1 MTPHPATS
9 SYLLQGARL
18 PKWLTVPSAASE
30 NVDITVVNGR
40 VQKIETSAP
49 LSIAHTA
56 GLPVWSLEGALTLP
70 LMVDAHT
77 HLDKTLTKRRMGDIT
92 PGLLGAIQAMMV
104 DRAHWTPE
112 DVLQRAH
119 QALTWSFE
127 AGVQHL
133 RTHCDWWEPNIQPVA
148 WQVLRDLASAWK
160 DKITLERVSLMPLH
174 LYADAAQA
182 RKLAQQ
188 VVASGPGALLGGF
201 VHTSNWDLQALKNLF
216 AAAQAE
222 GLNVDLHMDEELTP
236 AAQGLLRATEIMRD
250 IGFEGHVMCGHACAL
265 SAQDRT
271 LALNTLDEVAKVNMS
286 LVTLPLTNML
296 LQDAVTGKTPT
307 KRGLTLVQ
315 EARARDIPVMVASD
329 NVQDP
334 FCTFGSYDPLEAL
347 STGALAAQL
356 PQVFD
361 DATQSICRTDW
372 LTGQPHAA
380 SLEIGSAA
388 DFMVFEQA
396 NLWGF
401 PSQTHKRL
409 VIRNGMPA

>member
-18 PKWLTVPSAASE
+18 PKWLTASSVASE
-30 NVDITVVNGR
+30 NVDITVINGR
-40 VQKIETSAP
+40 VQQIETSASP
-49 LSIAHTA
+49 SIAHAA

-92 PGLLGAIQAMMV
+92 PGLLGAIQAMML
-104 DRAHWTPE
+104 DRAHWTPD
-112 DVLQRAH
+112 DVHQRAH

-133 RTHCDWWEPNIQPVA
+133 RTHCDWWEPNTQPVA

-160 DKITLERVSLMPLH
+160 DKITLERVSLIPLH

-188 VVASGPGALLGGF
+188 VAASGPGALLGGF

-222 GLNVDLHMDEELTP
+222 GLNVDLHMDEELNP
-236 AAQGLLRATEIMRD
+236 AAQGLLRATEIMRE
-250 IGFEGHVMCGHACAL
+250 IGFEGHVVCGHACAL

-271 LALNTLDEVAKVNMS
+271 LALHTLDEVAKVKMS
-286 LVTLPLTNML
+286 LVTLPLTNLL

-372 LTGQPHAA
+372 LTGQPQVA

-388 DFMVFEQA
+388 NFMVFEQA